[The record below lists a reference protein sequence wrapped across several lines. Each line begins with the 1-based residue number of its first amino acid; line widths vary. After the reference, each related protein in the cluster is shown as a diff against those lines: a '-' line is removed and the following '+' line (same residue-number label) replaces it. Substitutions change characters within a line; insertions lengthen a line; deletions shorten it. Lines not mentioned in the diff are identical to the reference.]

1 MVDRRRCVCK
11 RARARFA
18 KPPLHEEHP
27 RWEELDQ
34 QLPQDHVA
42 RDVVAAVG
50 QLDLS
55 PLLGAYSASG
65 SPATRPD
72 LMLRIVLIEL
82 RRGRPHPHQWHR
94 DTQEN
99 DALKWAGFGICPSRT
114 AWYDFHSRVGPFVE
128 AWNRQL
134 VEASIAAGI
143 TDARQASLDGSTV
156 EANAS
161 RHRLINQAVLVGR
174 RAMLDAACAL
184 DEQGAAVDAAPRWM
198 AKTPETRHS
207 QRLRYESAH
216 QRLAELHTVNNRQDP
231 CRRRDSDK
239 IVVSTSDPSA
249 ALGRDKFHI
258 FRPLY
263 NTQLVCDLN
272 SPLILAY
279 EVFAQPTDAGM
290 LKPMQ
295 GKLQAI
301 DGLSLE
307 DLLVD
312 AGYVSAH
319 HLALCDR
326 AGVTLYGPWQEND
339 VSAKKK
345 KSSADETQPI
355 GKEQFTWLPDDEQ
368 YVCPQGHRLRWIGQ
382 QKRRQ
387 ADGEINVVHSYRC
400 LPAHCRGCP
409 LHARCTKNPQR
420 GRSVKR
426 SQHESLIEAHRAR
439 MATDAAKALYKKRK
453 QTVELGFADIKQHR
467 ALRRFPRRG
476 LVHARTQIGL
486 LVLVQNLLTYQR
498 ANASHPTPHETT
510 LKCAAVIT

>member
-1 MVDRRRCVCK
+1 MVDRRRRVGK
-11 RARARFA
+11 RAQARFA
-18 KPPLHEEHP
+18 EPPWNEEHP

-34 QLPQDHVA
+34 QLPHDHLA
-42 RDVVAAVG
+42 RQVAAALKH
-50 QLDLS
+50 LDLL
-55 PLLGAYSASG
+55 PLLDAYSASG

-114 AWYDFHSRVGPFVE
+114 AWYDFHSRVGPLVA

-134 VEASIAAGI
+134 VEASIAAGV
-143 TDARQASLDGSTV
+143 TDAGQASLDGSTV

-161 RHRLINQAVLVGR
+161 RHRLINQSVLTAR
-174 RAMLDAACAL
+174 STLLAAASVL
-184 DEQGAAVDAAPRWM
+184 DEQRQPVDNPPAWM
-198 AKTPETRHS
+198 AKTPETRKN
-207 QRLRYESAH
+207 QRLRYESAQ
-216 QRLAELHTVNNRQDP
+216 QRLAELQAVNNRQDSR
-231 CRRRDSDK
+231 RRRDPEK

-249 ALGRDKFHI
+249 ALGRDKFHT

-279 EVFAQPTDAGM
+279 GVFAQPTDAGM
-290 LKPMQ
+290 VKPMLSQ
-295 GKLQAI
+295 LQAI
-301 DGLSLE
+301 EGLSLQ

-312 AGYVSAH
+312 AGYVTAH
-319 HLALCDR
+319 HLALCGK
-326 AGVTLYGPWQEND
+326 AGITLYGPWQEND
-339 VSAKKK
+339 FTAKKK
-345 KSSADETQPI
+345 KSPADEAQPI
-355 GKEQFTWLPDDEQ
+355 GKEQFTWLPDEQQ

-387 ADGEINVVHSYRC
+387 ADGEINVMHSYRC
-400 LPAHCRGCP
+400 SPEHCRGCP
-409 LHARCTKNPQR
+409 LNARCAKNPER

-426 SQHESLIEAHRAR
+426 SEHESLIEAHRAR
-439 MATDAAKALYKKRK
+439 MATDEAKALYKKRK

-476 LVHARTQIGL
+476 LLHARTQIGL
-486 LVLVQNLLTYQR
+486 LVLVQNLLVYHR
-498 ANASHPTPHETT
+498 ATANQPRRQETT
-510 LKCAAVIT
+510 LKCVAETT

>member
-1 MVDRRRCVCK
+1 MVDRRRCIGK
-11 RARARFA
+11 RAPARFA
-18 KPPLHEEHP
+18 EPPWHEGHP

-34 QLPQDHVA
+34 QLPQDHIA
-42 RDVVAAVG
+42 RDVAAALA
-50 QLDLS
+50 QIDLS
-55 PLLGAYSASG
+55 PLFDAYSASG
-65 SPATRPD
+65 SPAARPD

-99 DALKWAGFGICPSRT
+99 EALKWAGFGICPSRT

-134 VEASIAAGI
+134 VEVSIAAGI

-161 RHRLINQAVLVGR
+161 RHRLINQAVLAGR
-174 RAMLDAACAL
+174 QAMLDAASAL
-184 DEQGAAVDAAPRWM
+184 DEQGAAVEDVPRWM
-198 AKTPETRHS
+198 AKTPETRQH

-216 QRLAELHTVNNRQDP
+216 QRLAELHAVNNRQDP

-239 IVVSTSDPSA
+239 VVVSTSDPSA

-290 LKPMQ
+290 LKPMLS
-295 GKLQAI
+295 KLQALE
-301 DGLSLE
+301 GLSLE
-307 DLLVD
+307 DLLAD
-312 AGYVSAH
+312 AGYVTAH
-319 HLALCDR
+319 HLALCEK
-326 AGVTLYGPWQEND
+326 AGITLYGPWQEND
-339 VSAKKK
+339 FSAKKK
-345 KSSADETQPI
+345 KSPANAAQQI
-355 GKEQFTWLPDDEQ
+355 GKDQFIWLPADQQ

-387 ADGEINVVHSYRC
+387 ADGEINVMHSYRC
-400 LPAHCRGCP
+400 SPEHCRGCP
-409 LHARCTKNPQR
+409 LSARCTKNPQR

-439 MATDAAKALYKKRK
+439 MAADEAQSLYKKRK

-476 LVHARTQIGL
+476 LLHARTQIGL
-486 LVLVQNLLTYQR
+486 LVLIQNLLTYHR
-498 ANASHPTPHETT
+498 AIARHTTPN
-510 LKCAAVIT
+510 

>member
-1 MVDRRRCVCK
+1 MVNRRRCIGK

-18 KPPLHEEHP
+18 EPPLQEDHP

-42 RDVVAAVG
+42 RDVAAAVG

-55 PLLGAYSASG
+55 PLFDAYSASG

-114 AWYDFHSRVGPFVE
+114 AWYDFHSRVGPLVE

-134 VEASIAAGI
+134 VEASIAVGI

-161 RHRLINQAVLVGR
+161 RHRLINQAVLTGR
-174 RAMLDAACAL
+174 STMLDAACAW
-184 DEQGAAVDAAPRWM
+184 DEQGAPVADAPRWM
-198 AKTPETRHS
+198 AKTPETRKN
-207 QRLRYESAH
+207 QRWRYESAH
-216 QRLAELHTVNNRQDP
+216 NRLAELHAVNNRQDP
-231 CRRRDSDK
+231 CKRRDPDK

-279 EVFAQPTDAGM
+279 DVFAQPTDAGM
-290 LKPMQ
+290 LKPMLS
-295 GKLQAI
+295 KLQAI
-301 DGLSLE
+301 EGLSLE
-307 DLLVD
+307 DLLAD
-312 AGYVSAH
+312 AGYVTAH

-326 AGVTLYGPWQEND
+326 AGITLYGPWQEND
-339 VSAKKK
+339 FSAKKK
-345 KSSADETQPI
+345 KSPANAAQQI
-355 GKEQFTWLPDDEQ
+355 GKPQFTWLPDEQQ

-387 ADGEINVVHSYRC
+387 ADGEINVMHSYRC
-400 LPAHCRGCP
+400 SPEHCRGCP
-409 LHARCTKNPQR
+409 LNVRCTKNPQR

-426 SQHESLIEAHRAR
+426 SEHESLIEAHRAR
-439 MATDAAKALYKKRK
+439 MATDEAKALYKKRK

-476 LVHARTQIGL
+476 LLHARTQIGL

-498 ANASHPTPHETT
+498 AIASHTTPHETI
-510 LKCAAVIT
+510 LKCAAATT